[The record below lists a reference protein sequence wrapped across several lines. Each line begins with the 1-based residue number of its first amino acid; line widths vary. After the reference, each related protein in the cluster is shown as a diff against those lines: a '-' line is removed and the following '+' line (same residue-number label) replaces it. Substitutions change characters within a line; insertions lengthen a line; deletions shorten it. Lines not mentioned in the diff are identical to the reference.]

1 MAAFMRLLASER
13 LKLSRSFI
21 WLLVPISPLLSLL
34 LGIVSNPIEG
44 MPAEQYEGLYSYMAL
59 FHAVLLLPI
68 LTGVFA
74 AFVCRYEHAGGGWK
88 QLLALPISRKSLYFA
103 KFWLVSELL
112 IGVQLLFLA
121 AVLITGA
128 VRGLHEIPWNFM
140 LLGLLGGWLAC
151 LPLAALQLWVST
163 SWSSFAAPLTIN
175 VMLTL
180 PNMLVINSA
189 EYGPFYP
196 WVQPTIAML
205 VLGSENYGAFT
216 MPVMNLFMTIIGS
229 LLLFI
234 IGGLIYFRAK
244 EI

>member
-13 LKLSRSFI
+13 LKLSRTFI
-21 WLLVPISPLLSLL
+21 WLLVPISPLLALF
-34 LGIVSNPIEG
+34 LGVLSNSIEG
-44 MPAEQYEGLYSYMAL
+44 TPAEQYEGLYSSMAL

-128 VRGLHEIPWNFM
+128 ARGLHEIPWNFM

-151 LPLAALQLWVST
+151 LPLAALQLWAST

-180 PNMLVINSA
+180 PNILVINSA

-196 WVQPTIAML
+196 WAQPTIAML
-205 VLGSENYGAFT
+205 ALGSENYGAFT
-216 MPVMNLFMTIIGS
+216 MPTMNLFMTIIGS

-234 IGGLIYFRAK
+234 IGGLLYFRAK